1 MVWLFKIWCKS
12 EIVLFKYRLFYCIH
26 KEYNIHKDIAE
37 DIETTY
43 DTSDYEKD
51 RLLPKGE
58 SKNLIWL
65 RKDELGRQVLTKFVG
80 LRAESHI
87 AE

>member
-1 MVWLFKIWCKS
+1 MLY
-12 EIVLFKYRLFYCIH
+12 EYRQFYCIH
-26 KEYNIHKDIAE
+26 KEYYIHKDIAE

-51 RLLPKGE
+51 RLLPKGDN
-58 SKNLIWL
+58 KNLIL
-65 RKDELGRQVLTKFVG
+65 LKKDELGRQVLPKCVG